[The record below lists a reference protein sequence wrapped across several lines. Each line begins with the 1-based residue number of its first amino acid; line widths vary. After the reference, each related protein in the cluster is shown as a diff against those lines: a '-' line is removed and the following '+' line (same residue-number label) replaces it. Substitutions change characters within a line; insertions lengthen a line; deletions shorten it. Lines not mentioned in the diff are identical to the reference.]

1 MLTLWPPISRRRM
14 VGLLAKK
21 SHFINVTPSLA
32 HTKAGY
38 VLNNILLCSYLT
50 KLMYTD
56 YLHLHP
62 PTKFTSRVYCF
73 YDALDLEASP
83 ITSSMSRPKIT
94 ACVCSR

>member
-1 MLTLWPPISRRRM
+1 MLTLWPPISRRM
-14 VGLLAKK
+14 VGLFAKK

-38 VLNNILLCSYLT
+38 ILNNILLWSYPT

-62 PTKFTSRVYCF
+62 PAKFTSRVYCF
-73 YDALDLEASP
+73 YHALDLEASP
-83 ITSSMSRPKIT
+83 ITPSMLRPEIT
-94 ACVCSR
+94 ACVCLR